1 MDLTSKQIASLNTR
15 LVASESL
22 LKALTYLLKNEERIS
37 EVSLCNKWLEEMRKN
52 NNIFS
57 DGWYNPPPHGLS
69 VLFGT
74 DDNFDRISPSTL
86 RPPESWPR
94 SDVFL
99 NRKNG
104 IISVYVSP
112 VNKKTGM
119 IGDFGLTLYFGINQQ
134 IKNHL
139 KTCLSIDR
147 KIFKYSQVGMQL
159 SEIYNYT
166 QKLFLVEGLKNNIAS
181 PTDPTKTNIGHTIPA
196 SYENWNNDEMEL
208 FKSNSDWKTI
218 CDTISKRRKFINSTE
233 QLTIKP
239 NMSITIEPRPQVIN
253 NPNIPMV
260 WFHTMVFFKPNGSK
274 EHITGFEE
282 LFKLIGMDYMLD
294 K

>member
-1 MDLTSKQIASLNTR
+1 MDLTFKQIASLNTR

-22 LKALTYLLKNEERIS
+22 LKALTYLLKNKERIS

-74 DDNFDRISPSTL
+74 DNNFDRISPSTL

-94 SDVFL
+94 SDIFL

-104 IISVYVSP
+104 IISVYASP
-112 VNKKTGM
+112 VNQKTGM
-119 IGDFGLTLYFGINQQ
+119 IGDFGLTLYFGTNQQ

-139 KTCLSIDR
+139 KTCLSID
-147 KIFKYSQVGMQL
+147 KKVFEYSQVGMQL

-166 QKLFLVEGLKNNIAS
+166 QKLFLVEGLKIILLVQQTRQKQILGILFL
-181 PTDPTKTNIGHTIPA
+181 PLMKIGAT
-196 SYENWNNDEMEL
+196 M
-208 FKSNSDWKTI
+208 KSNF
-218 CDTISKRRKFINSTE
+218 SKQI
-233 QLTIKP
+233 
-239 NMSITIEPRPQVIN
+239 
-253 NPNIPMV
+253 
-260 WFHTMVFFKPNGSK
+260 
-274 EHITGFEE
+274 
-282 LFKLIGMDYMLD
+282 LIGKLFVMQSVKEESLLIQLNS
-294 K
+294 

>member
-1 MDLTSKQIASLNTR
+1 MDLTIKQVASLNTR
-15 LVASESL
+15 LVASRSL
-22 LKALTYLLKNEERIS
+22 LKALTYLLKDKERIS
-37 EVSLCNKWLEEMRKN
+37 EVSLCNKWLEEMRKD

-94 SDVFL
+94 SDIFL
-99 NRKNG
+99 NRRNG
-104 IISVYVSP
+104 IISVYASP

-119 IGDFGLTLYFGINQQ
+119 IGDFGLTLYFGTNQQ

-139 KTCLSIDR
+139 KTCLSID
-147 KIFKYSQVGMQL
+147 KKVFEYSQVGMQL

-166 QKLFLVEGLKNNIAS
+166 QKLFLAKSLKNNISS

-196 SYENWNNDEMEL
+196 SYENWSDDEIKL
-208 FKSNSDWKTI
+208 FQTNSDWKII
-218 CDTISKRRKFINSTE
+218 CNAISKRRKFINFVE
-233 QLTIKP
+233 PLRIEP
-239 NMSITIEPRPQVIN
+239 GMGITIEPRPQVIN

-260 WFHTMVFFKPNGSK
+260 WFHTMAFFGPDGCK
-274 EHITGFEE
+274 EHITGFDE
-282 LFKLIGMDYMLD
+282 LFKLVGMNYMLV
-294 K
+294 